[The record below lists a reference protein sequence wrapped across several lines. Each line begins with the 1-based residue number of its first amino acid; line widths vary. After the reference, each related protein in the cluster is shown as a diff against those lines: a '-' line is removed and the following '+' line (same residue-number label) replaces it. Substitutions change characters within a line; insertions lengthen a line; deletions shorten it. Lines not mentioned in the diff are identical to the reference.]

1 MTGLNC
7 PKSPEHRQREE
18 CRYCGG
24 NCPNE
29 PDDSEYLCDGFAGD
43 IDGLYAE
50 GIKRFNEIMEE
61 MLKLTEEA
69 VCIVERKT
77 TRWVVAQRARSYWGD
92 YIKECIENGRSEFF
106 KGHRYGMKASLEELG
121 GGE

>member
-1 MTGLNC
+1 M
-7 PKSPEHRQREE
+7 EEE

-50 GIKRFNEIMEE
+50 EE
-61 MLKLTEEA
+61 EE
-69 VCIVERKT
+69 V
-77 TRWVVAQRARSYWGD
+77 
-92 YIKECIENGRSEFF
+92 
-106 KGHRYGMKASLEELG
+106 
-121 GGE
+121 